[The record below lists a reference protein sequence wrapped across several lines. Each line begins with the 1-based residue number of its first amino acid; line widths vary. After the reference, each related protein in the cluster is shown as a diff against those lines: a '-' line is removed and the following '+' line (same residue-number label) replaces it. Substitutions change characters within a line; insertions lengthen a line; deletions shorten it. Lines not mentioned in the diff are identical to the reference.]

1 MKAHVVVTL
10 KPGVLD
16 PQGRA
21 ISRSLSSLGFAE
33 VGDVR
38 LGKYLEIELTGTSRP
53 ELMARVEEMCQ
64 KLLANPVTE
73 QFRFE
78 IREET

>member
-10 KPGVLD
+10 KAGVLD

-21 ISRSLSSLGFAE
+21 ISRSLSSLGFTE
-33 VGDVR
+33 VGEVR
-38 LGKYLEIELTGTSRP
+38 LGKYLEIELTGNSRV
-53 ELMARVEEMCQ
+53 ELAARVEEMCR

-73 QFRFE
+73 QFRYE